1 MKEELS
7 VDYLLKRNIILI
19 IGEINEEMAS
29 RVISQ
34 ILYLDENN
42 AKEIIFYINSPG
54 GSVTQGLAIYDTM
67 KYVEPIISTIAV
79 GQCYSMGAFLLS
91 CGDAGHRYALPN
103 SEVMIHQPIGG
114 VNGQATEVINAA
126 EHIKKTREKLNDI
139 LAKNCNRSIA
149 DIERDTERDYFMS
162 AKEAKEYGII
172 DHIITNKKE
181 SGDQDDQ

>member
-67 KYVEPIISTIAV
+67 KYVEPVISTIAV

-91 CGDAGHRYALPN
+91 CGDEGHRYALPN

-114 VNGQATEVINAA
+114 ASGQATDIINAA
-126 EHIKKTREKLNDI
+126 EHIKKIRERLNDI
-139 LAKNCNRSIA
+139 LAKNCKKSVEVIQ
-149 DIERDTERDYFMS
+149 RDTDRDNYMT
-162 AKEAKEYGII
+162 AEEAMGYGLI
-172 DHIITNKKE
+172 DHIITSKKE
-181 SGDQDDQ
+181 SGD